1 MLKSYS
7 TDVSSLETK
16 KENNFKKLLNL
27 ESEYVFINSLFGNM
41 NNEVNS

>member
-7 TDVSSLETK
+7 TDVSSLENK